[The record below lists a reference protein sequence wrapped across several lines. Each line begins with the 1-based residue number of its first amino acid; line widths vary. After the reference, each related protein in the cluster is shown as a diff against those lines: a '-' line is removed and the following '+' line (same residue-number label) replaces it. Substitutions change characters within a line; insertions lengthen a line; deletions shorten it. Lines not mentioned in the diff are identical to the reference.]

1 MLFRSLLCGVA
12 SHHAGL
18 LPGWKVLV
26 EKLFQQGLIK
36 VVFATE
42 TLAAGINMPA
52 RSTVI
57 SSISK
62 RTDSGHRLLTASEF
76 LQMSGRAG
84 RRGMDEIGYVTI
96 VGTPHQTPQ
105 DVADLVLSPANALE
119 SRFSPRYSMVLNL
132 LQRFDLDSA
141 KQLILKSFG
150 YFSSNT
156 RLAPLLLQRED
167 RKSVV

>member
-1 MLFRSLLCGVA
+1 M
-12 SHHAGL
+12 
-18 LPGWKVLV
+18 VLARPRV
-26 EKLFQQGLIK
+26 FQKGLIK

-62 RTDSGHRLLTASEF
+62 RTDSGHRTLTPSEF

-96 VGTPHQTPQ
+96 IGSAFQTPE
-105 DVADLVLSPANALE
+105 DSGLSSNDNMNWSL
-119 SRFSPRYSMVLNL
+119 SSM
-132 LQRFDLDSA
+132 
-141 KQLILKSFG
+141 SFG
-150 YFSSNT
+150 SY
-156 RLAPLLLQRED
+156 
-167 RKSVV
+167 